1 MLVLFALQS
10 IKARPRSWIV
20 ASLAAGMAALLTL
33 GFTLVSSIHT
43 GTRRSLIESGA
54 GDLQVYHSGSEERPQ
69 VKGGPRGELLPL
81 PDYAALEGLLRGVEG
96 VREVVPMEAG
106 YTSVFRGNYLDDKF
120 SEVRTLVREPA
131 TPERRARLERVAE
144 DLQRTLQ
151 RAARDA
157 RQRSEAFASGPE
169 SLEAERA
176 LQEATSEA
184 FWKRFVEEPAPALE
198 FLENHV
204 ARQAGEGESFFFDY
218 LGTDLPLFA
227 RSFARFE
234 LVTGSLPPPGTR
246 GILLGHGVYEQSF
259 KLRIAARLDELKRE
273 RERGG
278 TFAGDERLRTLVE
291 RNQAEVPDLLA
302 RLDVERATAL
312 RAALARVLGHEGE
325 LEPLLTEFLKL
336 DDANFDTRHTLFYG
350 ELAPHLPLYRV
361 RPGDSLSLKSG
372 AGRSVSV
379 KVWGTYRFRGLGG
392 DFSQV
397 NTSSLMDLLTARGLA
412 GRLTAAQEEEARKL
426 VKSMGLDNVV
436 QDMASLDFVPPE
448 VVELEAETGPVAEP
462 PVFRRDELEPPPT
475 FTEAALKEDVLHAAL
490 LLQPGAAPEA
500 VAERIRQ
507 LATERKLPLATA
519 NWREVGGFAGGV
531 VGLTQV
537 LLVALSLL
545 LGLFVFLVATG
556 TLLLLARERVSEVG
570 TLRAVGMQRR
580 QVMSGLLL
588 EGALLGAVGSAL
600 GIALG
605 VALLVLGAGQGIPVQ
620 DVVLQFFLGGPVLY
634 LELQPGNLV
643 TVEVLCLVLVT
654 AAAFVPAWRGSAV
667 TPRVAMGQREV

>member
-20 ASLAAGMAALLTL
+20 ALLAAGMAALLTL

-54 GDLQVYHSGSEERPQ
+54 GDLQVYHSGSKERPQ
-69 VKGGPRGELLPL
+69 VKGGAGGELLTL
-81 PDYAALEGLLRGVEG
+81 PDYPALEGLLRGVEG

-120 SEVRTLVREPA
+120 SEVRAVVREPA
-131 TPERRARLERVAE
+131 TPERRARLERMAV
-144 DLQRTLQ
+144 DLRRTLQ
-151 RAARDA
+151 RATRDA
-157 RQRSEAFASGPE
+157 RQRGEAFASGPE

-176 LQEATSEA
+176 LEEATSEA

-204 ARQAGEGESFFFDY
+204 ARQAGEGETFFFDY
-218 LGTDLPLFA
+218 MGTDLPLFA

-278 TFAGDERLRTLVE
+278 TFARDERLRTLVD
-291 RNQAEVPDLLA
+291 RNLAEVPDLLA

-325 LEPLLTEFLKL
+325 LEPLLAEFLKL
-336 DDANFDTRHTLFYG
+336 DDANFDTRYTLFYG

-361 RPGDSLSLKSG
+361 RPGDSLSLKG
-372 AGRSVSV
+372 GGRSVSV
-379 KVWGTYRFRGLGG
+379 KMWGTYRFRGLGG
-392 DFSQV
+392 DFSRV
-397 NTSSLMDLLTARGLA
+397 NTSSLVDLLTARGLA
-412 GRLTAAQEEEARKL
+412 GRLTAAQKEEARKL
-426 VKSMGLDNVV
+426 VQSMGLDNVM
-436 QDMASLDFVPPE
+436 QDMDSLDFTPPE
-448 VVELEAETGPVAEP
+448 VVELDAETGPIAEP
-462 PVFRRDELEPPPT
+462 PVFRRDDLEPPPT
-475 FTEAALKEDVLHAAL
+475 FTEAAGTEDVLHAAL

-500 VAERIRQ
+500 VRERIRQ
-507 LATERKLPLATA
+507 LATERELPLATA
-519 NWREVGGFAGGV
+519 TWQDVGGFAGGV
-531 VGLTQV
+531 VGLASV
-537 LLVALSLL
+537 LLVAISLL

-580 QVMSGLLL
+580 QVMSGLVL
-588 EGALLGAVGSAL
+588 EGAMLGAVGSAL

-605 VALLVLGAGQGIPVQ
+605 VALVGLGAAQGLAVH
-620 DVVLQFFLGGPVLY
+620 DMALQFFLGGPVLY
-634 LELQPGNLV
+634 LELQPGNLL
-643 TVEVLCLVLVT
+643 TVEVLCILLVT
-654 AAAFVPAWRGSAV
+654 ASAFVPAWRGSAV